1 MNNARTSHK
10 RTTLLEV
17 ELPSELIEKAR
28 RLANERGCELGD
40 LLAHCCAIGLK
51 LEESAGAREGLD
63 QRPDLLTGLLAVL
76 SNPAGADALERIKQQ
91 NPIRVSIDP
100 DDPNT
105 AVRTGIDGSA
115 VKGLLTTEG
124 KFVPRGQP

>member
-1 MNNARTSHK
+1 MSNARTTRR
-10 RTTLLEV
+10 RTTPLEI
-17 ELPSELIEKAR
+17 ELPRELVDNAR
-28 RLANERGCELGD
+28 RLANERGCQLGD

-51 LEESAGAREGLD
+51 LEESAVVREGLE

-76 SNPAGADALERIKQQ
+76 SDPAGADGLERIKQQ
-91 NPIRVSIDP
+91 NPIRISLDP
-100 DDPNT
+100 DDPTT

-115 VKGLLTTEG
+115 VKGLLTTDG